1 MAMTPPSFYC
11 FPDLAPKQGRGAL
24 PAERVAPAFQRMV
37 PGASGGECGST
48 ALEGG
53 AIGRSG
59 TLRHASPE
67 EVEQAAYCRGFA
79 DGERNG
85 YEQGERAGNEA
96 ARKELASL
104 MRGLKHLLEELEGL
118 RRREARGF
126 EKELVELALAVARKV
141 VGREVAAQPEGVAH
155 LLRDALGRIEHAGPL
170 TIRMNPRDLELL
182 TGGQAQVLDGLTDS
196 GRVRFEADA
205 SLSAGGC
212 VIESDAG
219 DIDARVEQRF
229 RIVEEALREE
239 ARVNAGATGTRR

>member
-1 MAMTPPSFYC
+1 MA
-11 FPDLAPKQGRGAL
+11 
-24 PAERVAPAFQRMV
+24 
-37 PGASGGECGST
+37 PGASAGGCGPA
-48 ALEGG
+48 ALEGA
-53 AIGRSG
+53 AIGRPG
-59 TLRHASPE
+59 TLRHVPLE

-104 MRGLKHLLEELEGL
+104 LQGLKHLLQELEGL

-170 TIRMNPRDLELL
+170 TIRMNPSDLELL
-182 TGGQAQVLDGLTDS
+182 AGEQAQVLEGLADP

-229 RIVEEALREE
+229 HIVEEALREE
-239 ARVNAGATGTRR
+239 AHMNAGATGPRK